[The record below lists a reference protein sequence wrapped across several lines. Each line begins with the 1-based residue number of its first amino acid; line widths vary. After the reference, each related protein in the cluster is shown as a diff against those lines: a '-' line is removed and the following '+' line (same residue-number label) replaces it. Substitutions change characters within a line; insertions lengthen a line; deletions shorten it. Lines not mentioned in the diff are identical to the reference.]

1 MRLVVALSV
10 AFWVGCSPSGSDG
23 TSPDAP
29 DVVGDVCDPYAARTP
44 EPTLLIGPIGWEQPL
59 IDRINGTTEHLDVMI
74 YELTLDDFIN
84 AIIAAKNR
92 GVDVRVVIDKDN
104 PKNATTWTTLV
115 NAGVNVKDAPA
126 SFGYYH
132 VKTLIFDRKEA
143 FVMSA
148 NLMWAHFQI
157 TRNYGVLDSDPADV
171 ADLLSIIDGD
181 FNNTSPDLTCT
192 RLVVS
197 PVNSRQRTMELIN
210 NAKTSLLIESMEMRD
225 TDVRNAI
232 KAKKAQ
238 GLDVRALV
246 PDPAWISAST
256 QDAMWYATAGVPVK
270 YFKKYDLHA
279 KLIVADDIALIG
291 SENYTY
297 TSLDQN
303 REIGMLVT
311 ETTPMAAAKAQ
322 FEADW
327 AVGVAAP

>member
-1 MRLVVALSV
+1 MRFAVVVAV
-10 AFWVGCSPSGSDG
+10 AFWAGCSQDSGSSP
-23 TSPDAP
+23 TPDAGP
-29 DVVGDVCDPYAARTP
+29 QDICDPYAARDP
-44 EPTLLIGPIGWEQPL
+44 EPQLLIGPVGWEKPL

-92 GVDVRVVIDKDN
+92 GVTVRVVIDKDN

-115 NAGVNVKDAPA
+115 NAGVDVKDAPPA
-126 SFGYYH
+126 FSYYH

-171 ADLLSIIDGD
+171 ADLLSIIDADYAG
-181 FNNTSPDLTCT
+181 TTPDLGCT

-197 PVNSRQRTMELIN
+197 PVNSRQRVIEMIN
-210 NAKTSLLIESMEMRD
+210 KAQKSVFVEAMEMKD
-225 TDVRNAI
+225 TDVRNALR
-232 KAKKAQ
+232 AKKTA

-256 QDAMWYATAGVPVK
+256 QDAQWYASVGIPVK
-270 YFKKYDLHA
+270 YFKEYDLHA

-297 TSLDQN
+297 TSLNQN
-303 REIGMLVT
+303 REIGMLIT
-311 ETTPMAAAKAQ
+311 EQTPMSAAKTQ
-322 FEADW
+322 FETDW
-327 AVGVAAP
+327 GVGVAAP